1 MFKHVFSLTLAVG
14 LASAATIS
22 TTATCDGVTT
32 FGTASATCND
42 GHFSATATDSSTH
55 LSLSAL
61 PVDPTGSGG
70 ASASFSADYVF
81 TVFPFVPG
89 VSGGGL
95 FFPCF
100 SSSGENATGEAS
112 FGGITIPLG
121 FPNCPPGL
129 AGFSPFPF
137 GTFTFGVPQ
146 IVHFSIEA
154 DVTGSAASHLLGG
167 ADFSFNGI
175 QLFNPCGPP
184 SGCGPE
190 DLQLV
195 PYPYTLVEV
204 PEPAAWS
211 LLSIGWLF
219 FVVVRRIF
227 A

>member
-1 MFKHVFSLTLAVG
+1 
-14 LASAATIS
+14 
-22 TTATCDGVTT
+22 
-32 FGTASATCND
+32 
-42 GHFSATATDSSTH
+42 
-55 LSLSAL
+55 
-61 PVDPTGSGG
+61 
-70 ASASFSADYVF
+70 
-81 TVFPFVPG
+81 
-89 VSGGGL
+89 
-95 FFPCF
+95 
-100 SSSGENATGEAS
+100 
-112 FGGITIPLG
+112 
-121 FPNCPPGL
+121 
-129 AGFSPFPF
+129 
-137 GTFTFGVPQ
+137 VPQ

-184 SGCGPE
+184 CGPE